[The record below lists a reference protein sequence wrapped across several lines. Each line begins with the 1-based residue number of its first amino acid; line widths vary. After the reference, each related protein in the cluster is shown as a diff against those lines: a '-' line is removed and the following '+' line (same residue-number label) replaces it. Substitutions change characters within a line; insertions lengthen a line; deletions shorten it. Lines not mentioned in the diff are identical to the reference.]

1 MNFFKSDISLIQAE
15 KQLEDYILNYPSS
28 EFHFK
33 NIPLT
38 EDDKILVSRLIR
50 DYSKSVYSFDDYD
63 DVLLLFIVDGY
74 ILSQTLDLAGVITTL
89 FFKNSSHIPQH
100 HIRHLVYMLV
110 NVFIE
115 FGISTFGMKCNSLED
130 IIKII
135 QRHTEI

>member
-1 MNFFKSDISLIQAE
+1 MINPT
-15 KQLEDYILNYPSS
+15 NVSS
-28 EFHFK
+28 EFKKVALH
-33 NIPLT
+33 
-38 EDDKILVSRLIR
+38 
-50 DYSKSVYSFDDYD
+50 YDYD

-135 QRHTEI
+135 QKHTEI